1 MIIMNNKLTILTGK
15 FNSEEEFLILK
26 KYPLKREDIKMY
38 QEANYFQIY
47 KLYYRSFFMGYVV
60 LFLGYNSLLSSDIAI
75 EDIGFLRNEEFL
87 QPLLYQMLKKIKNM
101 MNSDFYYNEAKFS
114 SVYKE
119 IFDSLGMNLLR
130 MDICRV

>member
-1 MIIMNNKLTILTGK
+1 MNNKLTILTGK

-60 LFLGYNSLLSSDIAI
+60 LFLGYNSLLSSDISI

-87 QPLLYQMLKKIKNM
+87 QPLLYQMLKKLKI
-101 MNSDFYYNEAKFS
+101 
-114 SVYKE
+114 
-119 IFDSLGMNLLR
+119 
-130 MDICRV
+130 